1 MLSRMVKI
9 LKIISITKGNTS
21 VGDED
26 VEFIASFKELESL
39 KRLMLLQLMMKN
51 LTPLKESLENFQVNV
66 RPLFVKPKEL
76 YYFQVIMKILLL
88 KFGTNQSSKH

>member
-39 KRLMLLQLMMKN
+39 KRLMLVQLMMKN
-51 LTPLKESLENFQVNV
+51 LTPLKESLEDFQVNV
-66 RPLFVKPKEL
+66 
-76 YYFQVIMKILLL
+76 
-88 KFGTNQSSKH
+88 